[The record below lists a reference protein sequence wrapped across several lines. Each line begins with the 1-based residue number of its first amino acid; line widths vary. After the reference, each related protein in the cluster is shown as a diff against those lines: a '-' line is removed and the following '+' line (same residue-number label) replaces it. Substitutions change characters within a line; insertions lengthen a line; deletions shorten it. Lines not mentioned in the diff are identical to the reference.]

1 MKRTKIFLIR
11 QKADNP
17 SGDGQGRRESP
28 TASAE
33 NIINNPMMI
42 LCLLAA
48 GRFIQKFTKEN
59 D

>member
-1 MKRTKIFLIR
+1 MNFFNPPKGGQENEFLI
-11 QKADNP
+11 
-17 SGDGQGRRESP
+17 
-28 TASAE
+28 TSAE

-48 GRFIQKFTKEN
+48 GRFIQKFTNKN

>member
-1 MKRTKIFLIR
+1 MNFFNPPKGGQENKFLV
-11 QKADNP
+11 A
-17 SGDGQGRRESP
+17 G
-28 TASAE
+28 AE

-42 LCLLAA
+42 SCLLTA